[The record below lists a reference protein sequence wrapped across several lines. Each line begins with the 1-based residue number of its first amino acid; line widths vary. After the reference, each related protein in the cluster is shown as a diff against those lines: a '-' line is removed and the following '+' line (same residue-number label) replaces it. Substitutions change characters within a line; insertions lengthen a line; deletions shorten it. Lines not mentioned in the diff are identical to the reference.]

1 MLNKITAEQF
11 IEKLE
16 FSGIHKSD
24 DTNYLG
30 FFSDQDDENEDYIYS
45 LLVYYNPS
53 GKIID
58 LHIAAAE
65 KPEIISDCNTVVS
78 FQLMNGIY
86 ELIKQY
92 SMSDLYKKVKNGVK
106 LDTILGGS

>member
-30 FFSDQDDENEDYIYS
+30 FFSDQDDENEDCIYS
-45 LLVYYNPS
+45 LLIYYNNK
-53 GKIID
+53 GELID
-58 LHIAAAE
+58 FHAAAVE
-65 KPEIISDCNTVVS
+65 KPEIFLDSNVVLS
-78 FQLMNGIY
+78 FQFMNGIY
-86 ELIKQY
+86 ELIKKY
-92 SMSDLYKKVKNGVK
+92 SMHELYKKVKYTEK
-106 LDTILGGS
+106 IKISDFL